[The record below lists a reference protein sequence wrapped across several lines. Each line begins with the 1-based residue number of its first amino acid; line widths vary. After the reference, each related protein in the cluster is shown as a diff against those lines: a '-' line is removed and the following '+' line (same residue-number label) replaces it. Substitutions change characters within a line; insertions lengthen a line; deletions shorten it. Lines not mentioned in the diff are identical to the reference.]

1 MNFKKIFEKIFEKIN
16 KIDILKKILFLLIVC
31 YIILAIRKYI
41 HRTYLKESFDNE
53 SVFSE
58 KYTLLKNTNV
68 YDDFYSNIYDKLVFD
83 ERKNVFEIDQ
93 IVKIT
98 KPDSNSNFLDIGSGT
113 GHHVN
118 MLNKLGYKA
127 LGVDQSQAMI
137 SKAQSNHPGINFMNK
152 DILNGSL
159 FQPNSF
165 SHITCFYFTI
175 YYIEDKAEF
184 FKNCYNWIK
193 PGGFLI
199 IHLANKNLF
208 DPIIPAGNP
217 FMIVSPQSYADE
229 RITSSV
235 VKFNNFEYKS
245 NFETSK
251 DSDKCIMHETL
262 KHNNN
267 GNVRK
272 HEHELHML
280 PQKKIIKIAE
290 RNGFIL
296 KNTIDL
302 IKCNHDNQFLYI
314 LQKPGH
320 FVGN

>member
-1 MNFKKIFEKIFEKIN
+1 MNFKNIFSKIN
-16 KIDILKKILFLLIVC
+16 KLDLLKKLLLLLIISYVV
-31 YIILAIRKYI
+31 LAIRKYI
-41 HRTYLKESFDNE
+41 RNTYIKESFDNE

-58 KYTLLKNTNV
+58 KYTLLKNTDV
-68 YDDFYSNIYDKLVFD
+68 YDDFYSGIYDKLVFD
-83 ERKNVFEIDQ
+83 ERKNTFEIDQ

-98 KPDSNSNFLDIGSGT
+98 KPSSNSSFLDIGSGT

-118 MLNKLGYKA
+118 ALNKRGYKA
-127 LGVDQSQAMI
+127 LGIDQSEAMI
-137 SKAQSNHPGINFMNK
+137 SKAQSNHPGINFMND
-152 DILNGSL
+152 DILKTSL

-175 YYIEDKAEF
+175 YYIENKAEF
-184 FKNCYNWIK
+184 FNNCYNWLK

-208 DPIIPAGNP
+208 DPVIPAGNP
-217 FMIVSPQSYADE
+217 FMIVSPQTYAKE
-229 RITSSV
+229 RITTSV

-251 DSDKCIMHETL
+251 ESDKCIMHETF
-262 KHNNN
+262 KHNQN

-272 HEHELHML
+272 HEHELFML

-290 RNGFIL
+290 QNGFVL

-302 IKCNHDNQFLYI
+302 IKCNHDNQFLYV